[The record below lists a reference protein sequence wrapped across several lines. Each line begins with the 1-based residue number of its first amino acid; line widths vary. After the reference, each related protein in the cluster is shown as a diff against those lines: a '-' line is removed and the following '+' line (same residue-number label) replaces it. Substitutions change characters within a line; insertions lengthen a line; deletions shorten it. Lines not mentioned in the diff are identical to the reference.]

1 LGQRSRKRRPPAG
14 ATPASADTAPGRQR
28 DGNGAPTG
36 DPVRRGYARGRER
49 DERIRAQL
57 APLGPGERP
66 LPLKLAVALAAL
78 LAIANVALWA
88 AGWEV
93 RGEED
98 QRPTGV
104 FFFAGLL
111 ALIAVGMWRR
121 SYLAVL
127 GFQALLALTV
137 IFTFLSLMVASNVAA
152 VALCL
157 VIIAVAGTLFWFLIR
172 VMARIQL
179 PSRRAEERVG

>member
-14 ATPASADTAPGRQR
+14 ATAAPPAP
-28 DGNGAPTG
+28 DGDAM
-36 DPVRRGYARGRER
+36 RRGYARGRER
-49 DERIRAQL
+49 DERIREGL
-57 APLGPGERP
+57 IPLGPGERP

-78 LAIANVALWA
+78 LAISNVALYL

-98 QRPTGV
+98 QSWTGV
-104 FFFAGLL
+104 VVFAGLL
-111 ALIAVGMWRR
+111 TVIAVGMWRR
-121 SYLAVL
+121 SYVAVL

-137 IFTFLSLMVASNVAA
+137 IFTFLSLLVASNVAA
-152 VALCL
+152 FVLCIA
-157 VIIAVAGTLFWFLIR
+157 IIAVAGTLFWYLIR

-179 PSRRAEERVG
+179 PSRRPEERVG

>member
-1 LGQRSRKRRPPAG
+1 MGQRSRKRRPPG
-14 ATPASADTAPGRQR
+14 ATAARPPSDAEAM
-28 DGNGAPTG
+28 
-36 DPVRRGYARGRER
+36 RRGYARGRER
-49 DERIRAQL
+49 DERIRAGL

-78 LAIANVALWA
+78 LAISNVALYL

-98 QRPTGV
+98 PSPAGV
-104 FFFAGLL
+104 IIFAGLL
-111 ALIAVGMWRR
+111 AAIAVGMWQRR
-121 SYLAVL
+121 YIAVL

-137 IFTFLSLMVASNVAA
+137 IFTFLSLTRASNVAA
-152 VALCL
+152 FVLC
-157 VIIAVAGTLFWFLIR
+157 IAVIAVGGSLFWFLIR

-179 PSRRAEERVG
+179 PGRRPEEPVG

>member
-1 LGQRSRKRRPPAG
+1 LGQRSRKRRPEPG
-14 ATPASADTAPGRQR
+14 AER
-28 DGNGAPTG
+28 DAAM
-36 DPVRRGYARGRER
+36 RRGYARGRER
-49 DERIRAQL
+49 DERIRAKL
-57 APLGPGERP
+57 APLGPDERP

-78 LAIANVALWA
+78 LAISNVVLWA

-98 QRPTGV
+98 QGPAGV

-121 SYLAVL
+121 SYIAVL

-152 VALCL
+152 VVLCVL
-157 VIIAVAGTLFWFLIR
+157 IIAVAGTLFWYLIR

-179 PSRRAEERVG
+179 PTRRPEERVG